1 MNGLN
6 AIFFALAGLIKQIAL
21 HLETVLEVGSGALVI
36 SIIHTW
42 PARIPGSLQDWW
54 TWGRDASQTAI
65 PAARATGPNPTLP
78 AATPGDK

>member
-6 AIFFALAGLIKQIAL
+6 AILFALAGLIKQIAL

-42 PARIPGSLQDWW
+42 PARIPASLQDWW

-65 PAARATGPNPTLP
+65 PAARAAGQNPTPP
-78 AATPGDK
+78 AGALADK